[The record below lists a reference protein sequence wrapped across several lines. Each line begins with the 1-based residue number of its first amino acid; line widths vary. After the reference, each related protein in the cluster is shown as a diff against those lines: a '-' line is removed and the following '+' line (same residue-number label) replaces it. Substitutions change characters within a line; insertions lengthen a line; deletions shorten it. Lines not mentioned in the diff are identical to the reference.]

1 MKQVYP
7 QVRKRRLGTRE
18 KSRNCYA
25 GLRKRIKEVRVSLG
39 LVKSISFQTEA
50 STVGESSSSES
61 ESESHGSIPSVSSK
75 SRSSRSN
82 ISSRLEP
89 ERWKTAVI

>member
-50 STVGESSSSES
+50 STVGESSES